1 MNETISV
8 ILTLI
13 LGGFSIVLLHG
24 AWLLVEDSEKQHK
37 ERKRVAKQY
46 PELTRGQVRA
56 IAKLNL
62 EKFDDT
68 DRTF

>member
-13 LGGFSIVLLHG
+13 LGGLSIGLLHG
-24 AWLLVEDSEKQHK
+24 AWLIIQDSEKQHK

-56 IAKLNL
+56 IARLNL

>member
-13 LGGFSIVLLHG
+13 LGGFSIGLLHG
-24 AWLLVEDSEKQHK
+24 AWLLVQDSEKQHK

-56 IAKLNL
+56 IARLNL

-68 DRTF
+68 NRTF